1 MRQEDKGLREAFANT
16 SIIDILPEKIQ
27 KAILGLPASV
37 ALNVEE
43 IRIREGRPLML
54 HGGGREYFVRYDGIQ
69 TSNQDEGYVVTRQ
82 DTSML
87 LQLLSNYSIYAVE
100 EELRNGYVTIKG
112 GGRVGLVGR
121 VVLEDGKIKTIKNVS
136 SFNIRIPRQVTGAA
150 DKVMPYIT
158 STNTVLNSI
167 IFSPPQ
173 MGKTT
178 LIRDIARQLSDG
190 FSKFKGIKVSIADE
204 RSEIAGCLHGVPQNR
219 VGVRTDVLDACPKAA
234 GIMMLIRSMSPE
246 VIITDEIGR
255 TEDVGAVLEA
265 INSGVK
271 VITTAHSTDIDD
283 ARCRPILSRLL
294 DEKIFERI
302 VILGNTFGVGTLEN
316 VCDGRTYQK
325 LLAKPIR

>member
-1 MRQEDKGLREAFANT
+1 MRQEDKNFREAFANT
-16 SIIDILPEKIQ
+16 QVIDILPERLQKILSG
-27 KAILGLPASV
+27 IPANV
-37 ALNVEE
+37 AQYVEE
-43 IRIREGRPLML
+43 IRVREGRPLMI
-54 HGGGREYFVRYDGIQ
+54 HGGGREYFVRQDGLP
-69 TSNQDEGYVVTRQ
+69 TSNQDEGYLVTRQ

-100 EELRNGYVTIKG
+100 EELRNGYVTVKG
-112 GGRVGLVGR
+112 GGRVGLAGR
-121 VVLEDGKIKTIKNVS
+121 IVLEDGKIKTLKSIN
-136 SFNIRIPRQVTGAA
+136 SFNIRIPREVTGVA

-158 STNTVLNSI
+158 ISNSVMNSI

-190 FSKFKGIKVSIADE
+190 FSKFKGIKVSIVDE
-204 RSEIAGCLHGVPQNR
+204 RSEIAGCLNGVPQNK

-265 INSGVK
+265 MNSGIK
-271 VITTAHSTDIDD
+271 IITTAHS
-283 ARCRPILSRLL
+283 ASVNEAQNRPILAGLL
-294 DEKIFERI
+294 EEKVFERI
-302 VILGNTFGVGTLEN
+302 LILGNSLGVGTLEN
-316 VCDGRTYQK
+316 VYDGRSLEK
-325 LLAKPIR
+325 LLAKSLR

>member
-1 MRQEDKGLREAFANT
+1 
-16 SIIDILPEKIQ
+16 
-27 KAILGLPASV
+27 
-37 ALNVEE
+37 VEE
-43 IRIREGRPLML
+43 IRVREGRPLMI
-54 HGGGREYFVRYDGIQ
+54 HGGGREYFVRQDGLP
-69 TSNQDEGYVVTRQ
+69 TSNQDEGYLVTRQ

-100 EELRNGYVTIKG
+100 EELRNGYVTVKG
-112 GGRVGLVGR
+112 GGRVGLAGR
-121 VVLEDGKIKTIKNVS
+121 IVLEDGKIKTLKSIN
-136 SFNIRIPRQVTGAA
+136 SFNIRIPREVTGVA

-158 STNTVLNSI
+158 ISNSVMNSI

-190 FSKFKGIKVSIADE
+190 FSKFKGIKVSIVDE
-204 RSEIAGCLHGVPQNR
+204 RSEIAGCLNGVPQNK

-265 INSGVK
+265 MNSGIK
-271 VITTAHSTDIDD
+271 IITTAHS
-283 ARCRPILSRLL
+283 ASVNEAQNRPILAGLL
-294 DEKIFERI
+294 EEKVFERI
-302 VILGNTFGVGTLEN
+302 LILGNSLGVGTLEN
-316 VCDGRTYQK
+316 VYDGRSLEK
-325 LLAKPIR
+325 LLAKSLR

>member
-1 MRQEDKGLREAFANT
+1 MRQEDKNFREAFANT
-16 SIIDILPEKIQ
+16 QVIDILPERLQKILSG
-27 KAILGLPASV
+27 IPANV
-37 ALNVEE
+37 AQYVEE
-43 IRIREGRPLML
+43 IRVREGRPLMI
-54 HGGGREYFVRYDGIQ
+54 HGGGREYFVRQDGLP
-69 TSNQDEGYVVTRQ
+69 TSNQDEGYLVTRQ

-100 EELRNGYVTIKG
+100 EELRNGYVTVKG
-112 GGRVGLVGR
+112 GGRVGLAGR
-121 VVLEDGKIKTIKNVS
+121 IVLEDGKIKTLKSIN
-136 SFNIRIPRQVTGAA
+136 SFNIRIPREVTGVA

-158 STNTVLNSI
+158 ISNSVMNSI

-190 FSKFKGIKVSIADE
+190 FSKFKGIKVSIVDE
-204 RSEIAGCLHGVPQNR
+204 RSEIAGCLNGVPQNK

-265 INSGVK
+265 MNSGIK
-271 VITTAHSTDIDD
+271 IITTAHS
-283 ARCRPILSRLL
+283 ASVNEAQNRPILAGLL
-294 DEKIFERI
+294 EEKVFERI
-302 VILGNTFGVGTLEN
+302 LILGNSLGVGTLES
-316 VCDGRTYQK
+316 VYDGRSLEK
-325 LLAKPIR
+325 LLAKSLR

>member
-1 MRQEDKGLREAFANT
+1 MRQEDKNFREAFANT
-16 SIIDILPEKIQ
+16 QVIDILPERLQKILSG
-27 KAILGLPASV
+27 IPANV
-37 ALNVEE
+37 AQYVEE
-43 IRIREGRPLML
+43 IRVREGRPLMI
-54 HGGGREYFVRYDGIQ
+54 HGGGREYFVRQDGLP
-69 TSNQDEGYVVTRQ
+69 TSNQDEGYLVTRQ

-100 EELRNGYVTIKG
+100 EELRNGYVTVKG
-112 GGRVGLVGR
+112 GGRVGLAGR
-121 VVLEDGKIKTIKNVS
+121 IVLEDGKIKTLKSIN
-136 SFNIRIPRQVTGAA
+136 SFNIRIPREVTGVA

-158 STNTVLNSI
+158 ISNSVMNSI

-190 FSKFKGIKVSIADE
+190 FSKFKGIKVSIVDE
-204 RSEIAGCLHGVPQNR
+204 RSEIAGCLNGVPQNK

-265 INSGVK
+265 MNSGIK
-271 VITTAHSTDIDD
+271 IITTAHS
-283 ARCRPILSRLL
+283 ASVNEAQNRPILAGLL
-294 DEKIFERI
+294 EEKVFERI
-302 VILGNTFGVGTLEN
+302 LILGNSLGVGTLEN
-316 VCDGRTYQK
+316 VYDGRSLEK
-325 LLAKPIR
+325 VLAKSLR